1 MEMSMDDIKKNLW
14 MRGPGGGS
22 DGITHVEG
30 YRHAEEI
37 IKMAALMYT
46 YAGCSFRSVAKAV
59 EVINFVFPS
68 LGLAELSHTSVRD
81 WVRKIGLDV
90 YRRRHED
97 MTVGEAYSIIMDE
110 RITVAEHKIL
120 LTLKAPA
127 ESPGGI
133 LSRSDVEV
141 ADIHVAAS
149 HRSEDVKA
157 AVDRVT
163 SKSGRAPRY
172 AVTDNGRNLVK
183 GLAEAGVMGHRDI
196 SHTFGTYLKAVYERD
211 EEFVSLTKA
220 VGNARHYALTDV
232 DYLMPNNMR
241 ALARWMNVFDWTQWA
256 KNMMEAAGSLTARER
271 GMYSFVW
278 EHGALVDE
286 LSEVMSCFRKVL
298 TLCKESG
305 LSRKTAMESVA
316 VINQEL
322 MGRGGRLTR
331 LGGMMIGY
339 FATETALVGSDE
351 EAHNVSSDIIES
363 LFGGF
368 KERKSPNRM
377 YGVTG
382 FILVMPLEISLSS
395 LLKSRKVDFKAAL
408 ERNRIADVKAWEKEN
423 LPENLAAKRARVL
436 RQAC

>member
-1 MEMSMDDIKKNLW
+1 
-14 MRGPGGGS
+14 
-22 DGITHVEG
+22 
-30 YRHAEEI
+30 
-37 IKMAALMYT
+37 MAALMYT

-68 LGLAELSHTSVRD
+68 LRFAKVSHASVRD
-81 WVRKIGLDV
+81 WVRKIGQDV

-110 RITVAEHKIL
+110 SITVAEHKIL

-127 ESPGGI
+127 ESPGGV

-149 HRSEDVKA
+149 HKSEDVKA

-183 GLAEAGVMGHRDI
+183 GLAEAGVMGHMDI
-196 SHTFGTYLKAVYERD
+196 SHTFVPYLKAVYGRD

-220 VGNARHYALTDV
+220 VGSARHYALTDV
-232 DYLMPNNMR
+232 DYLMPNNMC
-241 ALARWMNVFDWTQWA
+241 ALARWMNVFDWIQWA
-256 KNMMEAAGSLTARER
+256 KNMMEAVGSLTAKER

-286 LSEVMSCFRKVL
+286 LSEAMSCFRKVL

-305 LSRKTAMESVA
+305 LSRKTAIECVA
-316 VINQEL
+316 IINQEL
-322 MGRGGRLTR
+322 MGRGERLTR

-339 FATETALVGSDE
+339 FATETALLGSDE
-351 EAHNVSSDIIES
+351 EVHNVPSNIIES

-382 FILVMPLEISLSS
+382 FILVMPLEISLGS

>member
-1 MEMSMDDIKKNLW
+1 
-14 MRGPGGGS
+14 
-22 DGITHVEG
+22 
-30 YRHAEEI
+30 
-37 IKMAALMYT
+37 MYT

-68 LGLAELSHTSVRD
+68 LGLAEVSHTSVRD

-110 RITVAEHKIL
+110 SITVAEHKIL

-127 ESPGGI
+127 ESPGGT

-149 HRSEDVKA
+149 HKSEDVKA

-196 SHTFGTYLKAVYERD
+196 SHTFGAYLKAVYGRD

-220 VGNARHYALTDV
+220 VGSARHYALTDV

-241 ALARWMNVFDWTQWA
+241 ALARWMNVFDWIQWA
-256 KNMMEAAGSLTARER
+256 KNMMEAVGSLTAKER

-286 LSEVMSCFRKVL
+286 LSEAMSCFRKVL
-298 TLCKESG
+298 TLCKESW
-305 LSRKTAMESVA
+305 LSRKTAMECVA
-316 VINQEL
+316 IINREL
-322 MGRGGRLTR
+322 MGRGERLTR

-368 KERKSPNRM
+368 KERKSPQPYVR
-377 YGVTG
+377 GDR
-382 FILVMPLEISLSS
+382 LHPCH
-395 LLKSRKVDFKAAL
+395 AAG
-408 ERNRIADVKAWEKEN
+408 NKPQQS
-423 LPENLAAKRARVL
+423 PEVPKG
-436 RQAC
+436 